1 MFNFS
6 EENPKGTSFLQV
18 LSVAHCHGIGGSEG
32 PKNQNVL
39 DLMQF
44 SETLTKTYPGVAP
57 SPIPLLK
64 NFLDLTRIRIKMGR
78 GDYGPTIL
86 KIVHKQKS
94 PLPTEF
100 LNLKSPRNHGGRSNP
115 RSTGTND

>member
-44 SETLTKTYPGVAP
+44 SETLTKTYPGVDP
-57 SPIPLLK
+57 LPPIPLLK
-64 NFLDLTRIRIKMGR
+64 DFLDPARIRFKMGG

-94 PLPTEF
+94 PIPTEC
-100 LNLKSPRNHGGRSNP
+100 LNLKSPRNHGRHGER
-115 RSTGTND
+115 DQL